1 MAKSQK
7 LEILLIEKDEITLE
21 LYQRELSKSFNVM
34 AFTDLD
40 GVLENLTRR
49 DIRAVIIEPET
60 CTGQGWD
67 FINTIHKE
75 FPDRSI
81 PIIVCSTRDESS
93 QNRGKHVSSYLT
105 KPVLPKTLHEKTL
118 EIVKS

>member
-1 MAKSQK
+1 MAKPQAP
-7 LEILLIEKDEITLE
+7 EILLIEKDEITLD
-21 LYQRELSKSFNVM
+21 LYQRELSKSFNVL

-40 GVLENLTRR
+40 GVLETLATR
-49 DIRAVIIEPET
+49 DIRIVIIEPET

-67 FINTIHKE
+67 LIDTIHRE

-81 PIIVCSTRDESS
+81 PVIVCSTRDESS
-93 QNRGKHVSSYLT
+93 QNRRKHVSSYLT

>member
-1 MAKSQK
+1 MAKPQA
-7 LEILLIEKDEITLE
+7 LEILLIEKDEITLD
-21 LYQRELSKSFNVM
+21 LYQRELSKSFTVL

-40 GVLENLTRR
+40 RVLETLATQ

-67 FINTIHKE
+67 LIDAIHRE

-93 QNRGKHVSSYLT
+93 RNRGKQVSSYLT
-105 KPVLPKTLHEKTL
+105 KPVLPKTLHQKTL